1 MQIIKT
7 QTDKLVVGSN
17 DISHPEGEKDKTPT
31 GTAVLN
37 GPVVVGNVGKNQNDY
52 EGVLNVSSGSA
63 TQLPLDKQPKLNVS
77 LAAKIDGN
85 VSVSGDGKTSD
96 ALLVT
101 KGSAR
106 AATFIGGSPDA
117 VIIQGDLF
125 VSGST
130 DTGNKGRLASR
141 FAAAD
146 ASPKPFD
153 LVHPTK
159 GEGHRLRYACIE
171 GPEVAVYCRGR
182 LKESNV
188 INLPDYWKDLVHA
201 DSITVQLQPIGSN
214 QNLVIQEFNNEFIV
228 IAEDSTN
235 TDLITDLS
243 TIDCFYHV
251 YGERK
256 DINPLIVEYEGNSWE
271 DYPDP
276 NYDPNKIDSDK
287 KNTKDPRFDG
297 PPNTM
302 TT

>member
-17 DISHPEGEKDKTPT
+17 DVAYTAPDKSPT

-37 GPVVVGNVGKNQNDY
+37 GPVYVGKTGASPNY
-52 EGVLNVSSGSA
+52 EAVLNITSNSA
-63 TQLPLDKQPKLNVS
+63 QQLPGDQQPACSAS
-77 LAAKIDGN
+77 LAMKSDGN
-85 VSVSGDGKTSD
+85 LTVAGDGKTAN
-96 ALLVT
+96 ALRI
-101 KGSAR
+101 S
-106 AATFIGGSPDA
+106 GGSSVDTIHVTGDMFVTGA
-117 VIIQGDLF
+117 VDC
-125 VSGST
+125 
-130 DTGNKGRLASR
+130 GNKGKLASR

-188 INLPDYWKDLVHA
+188 INLPDYWKDLVHE
-201 DSITVQLQPIGSN
+201 DSITVQLQPIGQT

-276 NYDPNKIDSDK
+276 NYDPNKVDSDK

-297 PPNTM
+297 PPNTF
-302 TT
+302 TK

>member
-1 MQIIKT
+1 MNISRLQS
-7 QTDKLVVGSN
+7 DKLIVGTN
-17 DISHPEGEKDKTPT
+17 DVSYSAPDTSPT

-37 GPVVVGNVGKNQNDY
+37 GPVYVGKTGASPGY
-52 EGVLNVSSGSA
+52 EGVLNVTSNSA
-63 TQLPLDKQPKLNVS
+63 SQNALDTQPACSAS
-77 LAAKIDGN
+77 LAIKSDGN
-85 VSVSGDGKTSD
+85 LTVAGDGKTAN
-96 ALLVT
+96 ALLI
-101 KGSAR
+101 S
-106 AATFIGGSPDA
+106 GGSSVDTIHVVGDMFVTGA
-117 VIIQGDLF
+117 VDC
-125 VSGST
+125 
-130 DTGNKGRLASR
+130 GNKGKLASR

-188 INLPDYWKDLVHA
+188 IHLPYYWKDLVHE

-256 DINPLIVEYEGNSWE
+256 DGERLIPEYEGNSPK
-271 DYPDP
+271 DYPGKNDQYSIAGYH
-276 NYDPNKIDSDK
+276 YDRR
-287 KNTKDPRFDG
+287 TL
-297 PPNTM
+297 
-302 TT
+302 

>member
-17 DISHPEGEKDKTPT
+17 DVSHPEGKDQSPT

-37 GPVVVGNVGKNQNDY
+37 GPVYVGKTGASPNY
-52 EGVLNVSSGSA
+52 EAVLNITSNSA
-63 TQLPLDKQPKLNVS
+63 EQLPGDQQPACSSS
-77 LAAKIDGN
+77 LAMKSDGN
-85 VSVSGDGKTSD
+85 VSIAGDGKTAD
-96 ALLVT
+96 ALLVS

-159 GEGHRLRYACIE
+159 GEGYRLRYACIE

-188 INLPDYWKDLVHA
+188 IHLPDYWKDLVHE
-201 DSITVQLQPIGSN
+201 DSITVQLQPIGQT
-214 QNLVIQEFNNEFIV
+214 QNLVIEEFNNEFIV

-235 TDLITDLS
+235 TDLITGLS

-276 NYDPNKIDSDK
+276 NYDPNKVDEDE

-297 PPNTM
+297 PPNTF
-302 TT
+302 TK

>member
-17 DISHPEGEKDKTPT
+17 DVSHSEGKDQSPT
-31 GTAVLN
+31 GTAVFN
-37 GPVVVGNVGKNQNDY
+37 GPVYVGKTGASPGY
-52 EGVLNVSSGSA
+52 EAVLNVTSNSA
-63 TQLPLDKQPKLNVS
+63 QQLPGDQQPACSAS
-77 LAAKIDGN
+77 LSMKSDGN
-85 VSVSGDGKTSD
+85 LTVAGDGKTPN
-96 ALLVT
+96 ALLI
-101 KGSAR
+101 S
-106 AATFIGGSPDA
+106 GGSSVDTIH
-117 VIIQGDLF
+117 VEGDMF
-125 VSGST
+125 VSGAV
-130 DTGNKGRLASR
+130 DCGNKGKLAAR
-141 FAAAD
+141 FGVAD
-146 ASPKPFD
+146 SKPKPFD
-153 LVHPTK
+153 LEHPTK
-159 GEGHRLRYACIE
+159 GKGYRLRHACIE
-171 GPEVAVYCRGR
+171 GPEVAVYYRGR

-188 INLPDYWKDLVHA
+188 IELPYYWKDLVHE

-256 DINPLIVEYEGNSWE
+256 DVNPLIVEYEGDSWE

-276 NYDPNKIDSDK
+276 NFHPNKVDTDK
-287 KNTKDPRFDG
+287 RIFNDPRFAG
-297 PPNTM
+297 PPNTI

>member
-1 MQIIKT
+1 MQISKT
-7 QTDKLVVGSN
+7 TTDKIIVGSN
-17 DISHPEGEKDKTPT
+17 DVSFPDGGPDSAPC

-37 GPVVVGNVGKNQNDY
+37 GPVYVGKPSASPGY
-52 EGVLNVSSGSA
+52 EGVLNVSSNSA
-63 TQLPLDKQPKLNVS
+63 PQQSLNQQPDCNAS
-77 LAAKIDGN
+77 LAIKSDGN
-85 VSVSGDGKTSD
+85 LTVAGDGKTAH
-96 ALLVT
+96 ALLI
-101 KGSAR
+101 S
-106 AATFIGGSPDA
+106 GGSSVDTIS
-117 VIIQGDLF
+117 VIGDMT
-125 VSGST
+125 VSGSV
-130 DTGNKGRLASR
+130 DCGNKGRLASR

-188 INLPDYWKDLVHA
+188 INLPDYWKDLVHE

-256 DINPLIVEYEGNSWE
+256 DVDKLEVEYEG
-271 DYPDP
+271 
-276 NYDPNKIDSDK
+276 
-287 KNTKDPRFDG
+287 TKRRQG
-297 PPNTM
+297 QS
-302 TT
+302 

>member
-1 MQIIKT
+1 MEIVGDGRVPNALKISGG
-7 QTDKLVVGSN
+7 QTDKLFVDGDAFFS
-17 DISHPEGEKDKTPT
+17 G
-31 GTAVLN
+31 AV
-37 GPVVVGNVGKNQNDY
+37 DC
-52 EGVLNVSSGSA
+52 
-63 TQLPLDKQPKLNVS
+63 
-77 LAAKIDGN
+77 
-85 VSVSGDGKTSD
+85 
-96 ALLVT
+96 
-101 KGSAR
+101 
-106 AATFIGGSPDA
+106 
-117 VIIQGDLF
+117 
-125 VSGST
+125 
-130 DTGNKGRLASR
+130 GNKGKLAAR
-141 FAAAD
+141 FGSAD
-146 ASPKPFD
+146 ARPKPFD

-159 GEGHRLRYACIE
+159 GKGHRLRYACIE

-188 INLPDYWKDLVHA
+188 IELPYYWKDLVHE

-276 NYDPNKIDSDK
+276 NFDPNKVDEDK
-287 KNTKDPRFDG
+287 KTYNDPRFAG
-297 PPNTM
+297 PPNTI

>member
-17 DISHPEGEKDKTPT
+17 DVSYTAPDTSPT

-37 GPVVVGNVGKNQNDY
+37 GPVYVGKTGASPGY
-52 EGVLNVSSGSA
+52 EAVLNVTSNSA
-63 TQLPLDKQPKLNVS
+63 QQLPGDQQPACSAS
-77 LAAKIDGN
+77 LSMKSDGN
-85 VSVSGDGKTSD
+85 LTVAGDGKTPN
-96 ALLVT
+96 ALLI
-101 KGSAR
+101 S
-106 AATFIGGSPDA
+106 GGSSVDTIH
-117 VIIQGDLF
+117 VEGDMF
-125 VSGST
+125 VSGAV
-130 DTGNKGRLASR
+130 DCGNKGKLAAR
-141 FAAAD
+141 FGVAD
-146 ASPKPFD
+146 SKPKPFD
-153 LVHPTK
+153 LEHPTK
-159 GEGHRLRYACIE
+159 GKGHRLRHACIE
-171 GPEVAVYCRGR
+171 GPEVAVYYRGR

-188 INLPDYWKDLVHA
+188 IELPYYWKDLVHE

-256 DINPLIVEYEGNSWE
+256 DVNPLIVEYEGDSWE

-276 NYDPNKIDSDK
+276 NFHPNKVDMDK
-287 KNTKDPRFDG
+287 RIFNDPRFAG
-297 PPNTM
+297 TPNTI

>member
-1 MQIIKT
+1 MNISRQ
-7 QTDKLVVGSN
+7 QLDKLVVGTNDVSYSAP
-17 DISHPEGEKDKTPT
+17 DISPT

-37 GPVVVGNVGKNQNDY
+37 GPVLIGKPSAAPGY
-52 EGVLNVSSGSA
+52 EGALNVASNGASQNS
-63 TQLPLDKQPKLNVS
+63 LDIQPAYQSS
-77 LAAKIDGN
+77 LAIKADGN
-85 VSVSGDGKTSD
+85 LTVFGDGKTPH
-96 ALLVT
+96 ALLIT
-101 KGSAR
+101 
-106 AATFIGGSPDA
+106 GGSSVDTVH
-117 VIIQGDLF
+117 VIGDMF
-125 VSGST
+125 VSGSV
-130 DTGNKGRLASR
+130 DCGNKGRLAAR
-141 FAAAD
+141 FAVAD
-146 ASPKPFD
+146 AIPKPFD
-153 LVHPTK
+153 LLHPTK

-171 GPEVAVYCRGR
+171 GPEAGVYYRGR

-188 INLPDYWKDLVHA
+188 IELPYYWKDLVHS

-276 NYDPNKIDSDK
+276 NFDPNKVDEDK
-287 KNTKDPRFDG
+287 KTYNDPRFAG
-297 PPNTM
+297 PPNTI